1 MSSAGRTPAKSESKN
16 ETQDRLTVLRE
27 LIREGEASTQEE
39 LCEALRRK
47 KFDVTQS
54 TVSRDLRRIG
64 AVKTTNAEEEI
75 VYVLPED
82 HQSLRPRVTT
92 PLDGLL
98 TQIDSNETMIV
109 LHTTPGSASLVAR
122 HLDSLKESLGIL
134 GTIAGDDTIFV
145 VPESARKIPGAIKK
159 IKDEFY

>member
-1 MSSAGRTPAKSESKN
+1 MSTQAESKN
-16 ETQDRLTVLRE
+16 DTQERLMVLRQ
-27 LIREGEASTQEE
+27 LIREGEASTQED
-39 LCEALRRK
+39 LCKALRQK

-64 AVKTTNAEEEI
+64 AVKTSNAEDEVI
-75 VYVLPED
+75 YVLPEEIMN
-82 HQSLRPRVTT
+82 QRVTHS
-92 PLDGLL
+92 LDGLL
-98 TQIDSNETMIV
+98 TEIQSNENMIV

-122 HLDSLKESLGIL
+122 HLDALKATIGIL

-145 VPESARKIPGAIKK
+145 VPESAKKISQVIKK

>member
-1 MSSAGRTPAKSESKN
+1 MGTQVKSESRN
-16 ETQDRLTVLRE
+16 ETQERLSVLRQ

-39 LCEALRRK
+39 LCEALRKK

-64 AVKTTNAEEEI
+64 AVKTTNSEQEV

-82 HQSLRPRVTT
+82 HQSLRARVHTS
-92 PLDGLL
+92 LDGLL
-98 TQIDSNETMIV
+98 TEIQANENMIV

-122 HLDSLKESLGIL
+122 HLDSLKMNLGIL

-145 VPESARKIPGAIKK
+145 VPESVRKISNVIKK

>member
-1 MSSAGRTPAKSESKN
+1 MSSQAESKN
-16 ETQDRLTVLRE
+16 DTQERLAVLRQ

-39 LCEALRRK
+39 LCEALRKK

-64 AVKTTNAEEEI
+64 AVKTTNQEDEI
-75 VYVLPED
+75 VYVLPNEV
-82 HQSLRPRVTT
+82 LRSRVST

-98 TQIDSNETMIV
+98 TEIVANESMIV

-122 HLDSLKESLGIL
+122 HLDNLRGSLGIL
-134 GTIAGDDTIFV
+134 GTLAGDDTIFV
-145 VPESARKIPGAIKK
+145 VPESVRKISATVKK